1 MIDLGD
7 QSASNMYD
15 AWTNYCANGGHM
27 VWCDAL
33 ILTPT
38 GKTFLRCNRDD
49 GKHIG
54 ETAKDSG
61 EVGDDMV
68 LAQSN
73 QANRNKAQ
81 ELNRLRQQKF
91 RKKMAEQRK
100 RKMHK
105 RQRKQDDDN
114 HLDEDE
120 DEDEDSDEDETDE
133 DESSSSMKVMSKSVA
148 DIAKSLS
155 STIDSG
161 IDNKKIQAATAL
173 QHNPDLTIAKK
184 ATDYLLSILE

>member
-1 MIDLGD
+1 
-7 QSASNMYD
+7 MYD

-91 RKKMAEQRK
+91 RKKMAEQMK
-100 RKMHK
+100 IKMHK

-114 HLDEDE
+114 HLDEDEDE